1 MGAPLPVRHRHPT
14 PDLMPSPPRMPPATP
29 CAMQGTQFSKNNNLP
44 AANAD
49 SHVPPPKTQPVDP
62 DSLAEDSIQDENFSP
77 ELQIVERT
85 SFA

>member
-1 MGAPLPVRHRHPT
+1 
-14 PDLMPSPPRMPPATP
+14 MPPATP

-49 SHVPPPKTQPVDP
+49 SRVPPPKTQPVDLN
-62 DSLAEDSIQDENFSP
+62 SLAEDSIQDENISP